1 MRKIALPLVLALLS
15 AQSPAEEIPFQDL
28 SRRNTHSIA
37 FRTDTFT
44 VARSEA
50 ELNAIWPDSVAA
62 ARRGDRQRFP
72 IKVPFDREMVIAAV
86 LATHS
91 NGCTGVRITRVISEK
106 DRLVT
111 HYQRDHY
118 PGNTLCPAAMTTA
131 FHLVTVPVSKL
142 PVVFVE
148 EADNTPAD

>member
-1 MRKIALPLVLALLS
+1 MACRKSAMGGTIQRGNESRPSPQRTPPNRALPPRVL
-15 AQSPAEEIPFQDL
+15 IT
-28 SRRNTHSIA
+28 R
-37 FRTDTFT
+37 
-44 VARSEA
+44 
-50 ELNAIWPDSVAA
+50 DSVAA